1 MSWRELQRMK
11 PDKKIPVAQAEAYAV
26 QAYHEGRADGLSE
39 GLENVGDFVERITR
53 LEHKIEELER
63 RLDALE
69 ELKAFREAITELRS
83 RLGTLESYILGGRR
97 PPVSE
102 ESYH

>member
-11 PDKKIPVAQAEAYAV
+11 PDKKIPVAQAEAYAI

-39 GLENVGDFVERITR
+39 GLENVGDFAERLTR
-53 LEHKIEELER
+53 LEHKVEELGK

-69 ELKAFREAITELRS
+69 ELKAFRETITELRS
-83 RLGTLESYILGGRR
+83 RLGTLESYILGSRR
-97 PPVSE
+97 PPTRE